1 MNLQRALI
9 GLTGPLVFITIYFL
23 FRPAELSREGVAVLG
38 IAAWMAIWWIT
49 EYTDIAITALLPII
63 LFPMTNA
70 VPVSETTAAYG
81 HKYIFLYMG
90 GFFLAIAIEKWNL
103 HRRIA
108 LNIIYLVGS
117 NMQRIVLGFMLATA
131 FMSMWISNTATSV
144 MMLPI
149 ALAIIAQ
156 VKDHPDTPEDERDLF
171 GKMILLSIAYSAS
184 IGGIA
189 TLFGTPPNLVLAGIV
204 KEIYDTEITFFQW
217 LQIGLPISV
226 ILLAIAWIYL
236 TRVAFKM
243 KVSEFPGGKP
253 EIKRLRNQLGL
264 FSNQELVVSIVFAAT
279 ALCLITRQW
288 LQIWIPQLDD
298 SIIAMTAG
306 IALCLLPSGRSGDRI
321 LNWQEAVKL
330 PWGVLI
336 LFGGGMALAKGFTST
351 GLAEWIGQQFISL
364 NGLPILLILFL
375 LIAAVNFL
383 TEITSNLATTAMLLP
398 ILASMAIAMGVH
410 PYLLLVSAT
419 VAASC
424 AFMLP
429 VATPPNAVV
438 FGAGLLKIKDMSKTG
453 LWLNLFSIVFLTL
466 FIYTF
471 LDLIWV
477 LD

>member
-108 LNIIYLVGS
+108 LNIIYMVGS

-253 EIKRLRNQLGL
+253 EINRLRNQLGV

-438 FGAGLLKIKDMSKTG
+438 FGAGLLKIKDMSKAG